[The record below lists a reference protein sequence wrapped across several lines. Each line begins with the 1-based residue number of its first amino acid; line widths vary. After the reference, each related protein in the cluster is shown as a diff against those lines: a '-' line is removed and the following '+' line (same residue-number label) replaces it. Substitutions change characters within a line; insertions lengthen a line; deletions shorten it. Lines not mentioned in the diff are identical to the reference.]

1 MDNAVTETV
10 KKGLKNKVTEHNED
24 VKDLKV
30 DWNPKVTYKKLEK
43 VFERGLGAYET
54 NPESVRPNVTSPEQW
69 AYARVN
75 SFLYAMKKGKY
86 RGGKHDTDLLPK
98 DHPIKESM
106 KDVEN
111 GKVRKNEKCADGYEH
126 QMPDGSWMCGRE
138 HGGDGYN
145 SYDGFDEKQVDL
157 LDLIN
162 EMAGELISELTKTK
176 NAFTQEEIDETY
188 TEYKKA
194 VNMSYSELKRWSESK
209 CSKKASIGTTAIN
222 RNLTLLSKKKADWT
236 SANATEA
243 RKAIAYIA
251 RATKQPQGKNV
262 SKECPYSKNYIALKN
277 WAYDRNK

>member
-1 MDNAVTETV
+1 MQNAVTETV
-10 KKGLKNKVTEHNED
+10 KKGLETKVTDHNED

-30 DWNPKVTYKKLEK
+30 DWNPRVTYKKLEK
-43 VFERGLGAYET
+43 VFERGVGAYKT
-54 NPESVRPNVTSPEQW
+54 NPDSVRPNVTSPEQW

-75 SFLYAMKKGKY
+75 SFLYAMEKGKY

-98 DHPIKESM
+98 DHPVKESM
-106 KDVEN
+106 QDVEN
-111 GKVRKNEKCADGYEH
+111 AKVRKNDKCPDGYEH
-126 QMPDGSWMCGRE
+126 QMPDGSYMCGRE

-145 SYDGFDEKQVDL
+145 SSEELIDFMNEFLNDFIS
-157 LDLIN
+157 DLI
-162 EMAGELISELTKTK
+162 IK

-188 TEYKKA
+188 TEYKA
-194 VNMSYSELKRWSESK
+194 SVNMSYSELKRWSETE
-209 CSKKASIGTTAIN
+209 CSKRASIGRTAIN

-251 RATKQPQGKNV
+251 RARKQPQGKNV
-262 SKECPYSKNYIALKN
+262 SKDCPYSKNYIALKN

>member
-1 MDNAVTETV
+1 MENAVTEVV
-10 KKGLKNKVTEHNED
+10 KKGLEKKVKDHNEEIKDLNLDWNAKVT
-24 VKDLKV
+24 L
-30 DWNPKVTYKKLEK
+30 KKLEK

-54 NPESVRPNVTSPEQW
+54 NPESVRPNMTPQQW

-86 RGGKHDTDLLPK
+86 RSGKHDTDLLPK
-98 DHPIKESM
+98 DHPVKESM

-111 GKVRKNEKCADGYEH
+111 AKVRKNDKCPDGYEH
-126 QMPDGSWMCGRE
+126 QMPDGSYMCGRE

-145 SYDGFDEKQVDL
+145 SSE
-157 LDLIN
+157 
-162 EMAGELISELTKTK
+162 ELIDFMNEFLNDFINDLKIK
-176 NAFTQEEIDETY
+176 NAFSQEEIDETY
-188 TEYKKA
+188 TEYKA
-194 VNMSYSELKRWSESK
+194 SVNMSYSELKRWSETE
-209 CSKKASIGTTAIN
+209 CSKKASIGRTAIN

-251 RATKQPQGKNV
+251 RAKKQPQGKNV
-262 SKECPYSKNYIALKN
+262 SKDCPYSKNYIALKN